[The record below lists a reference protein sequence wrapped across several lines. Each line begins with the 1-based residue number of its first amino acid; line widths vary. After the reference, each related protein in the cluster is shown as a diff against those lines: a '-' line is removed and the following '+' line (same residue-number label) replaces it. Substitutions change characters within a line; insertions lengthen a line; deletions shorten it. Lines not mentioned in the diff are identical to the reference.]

1 MTASLLRVSA
11 LLFALA
17 VTPAATCNAQ
27 EFADTAAQRLAAL
40 DADGDGLLS
49 RYEYDSDAAL
59 AAMDRDHDDRIKPA
73 ELQAFLGRVEE
84 GAESASYR
92 LSVAD
97 YNGDGEL
104 TDEELRRALGM
115 RFTWLDTN
123 KDGNV
128 DLAELQA
135 GFAVPMVR

>member
-1 MTASLLRVSA
+1 MATSTLRVSA

-17 VTPAATCNAQ
+17 VAPVGIGYAQ
-27 EFADTAAQRLAAL
+27 VPPDTASERMTAL

-59 AAMDRDHDDRIKPA
+59 AAMDRDHNDRITPA
-73 ELQAFLGRVEE
+73 ELQTFLGRVED

-92 LSVAD
+92 LSVVD
-97 YNGDGEL
+97 YDGDGEL
-104 TDEELRRALGM
+104 TDAELRRGLDI
-115 RFTWLDTN
+115 RFTWLDSN

-128 DLAELQA
+128 DLAELEA
-135 GFAVPMVR
+135 GFRVPMVR